1 MTPVKFD
8 QLPKIKGAG
17 RKGSGIWPGHADE
30 ARTLKQQ
37 AMAKLDEEQWGCI
50 ETALR
55 VHTASRLASHIN
67 KGSAEDFK
75 PDAEGS
81 YKAVTRK
88 SPDHLDEDGRPLY
101 DLWACYVY
109 TGPPKQK
116 RGRKAS

>member
-30 ARTLKQQ
+30 ARTLKEK
-37 AMAKLDEEQWGCI
+37 ALASPDTEAWGCI
-50 ETALR
+50 EEGLK

-67 KGSAEDFK
+67 KGTAEDFR
-75 PDAEGS
+75 PDQEGN

-88 SPDHLDEDGRPLY
+88 NETEPDRY

-109 TGPPKQK
+109 TGPPRTGR
-116 RGRKAS
+116 RGRRKTT

>member
-17 RKGSGIWPGHADE
+17 RKGSGIWPGHTDE
-30 ARTLKQQ
+30 ATTLRKA
-37 AMAKLDEEQWGCI
+37 AMADPGGEEQWGCI
-50 ETALR
+50 EVELK

-67 KGSAEDFK
+67 KGTAEDFK

-88 SPDHLDEDGRPLY
+88 NPTFPDRY

-109 TGPPKQK
+109 TGPPRSK